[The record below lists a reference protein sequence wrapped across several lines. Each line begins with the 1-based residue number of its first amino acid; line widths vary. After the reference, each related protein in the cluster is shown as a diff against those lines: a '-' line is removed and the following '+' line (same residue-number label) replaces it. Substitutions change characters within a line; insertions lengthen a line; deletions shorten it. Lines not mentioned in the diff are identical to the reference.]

1 MKEPTRIERFV
12 DWAIALINPRR
23 AALRGHFRRFERDE
37 RYRNGFLA
45 LMNARGYRAAK
56 DSAGKTPW
64 LNSSGSADGEI
75 SPDLPSLTN
84 KSRELNRDDPLAS
97 GLTATFVANVIGTG
111 LRPQSLARAA
121 AADPATVDSASADH
135 KLQERIEAVW
145 GERKD
150 ILDLANNLTHAD
162 HQALLYRKVR
172 EDGGVLIKR
181 TRRSRREPVWIE
193 VVERDRLATP
203 IGNARPTSAQ
213 NARIDDGVEKDADGV
228 PVAYWIMKGHPGD
241 AHVPLRPE
249 DWTRVEASEVQYLRR
264 IERPGQTHGVPAFHA
279 ILQDL
284 RDLDLLMLAALKRTQ
299 IAACMAVFL
308 KSPLSPED
316 VVQATGQKYG
326 YKLDQALE
334 PGMIWKLNPEEE
346 IQTLIP
352 NFPTPELGPFIVMLA
367 RRIGAALGVSWQ
379 VVLKDFSDSTY
390 SSARTDLLE
399 ARITYRTDQQW
410 MADRPLRWEWWT
422 VMEDARLLGDPR
434 LAGVADEQIEAVNW
448 IPPGWQWVDPE
459 KEAAAAEIELRL
471 GITTLQ
477 DICAG
482 RGKDWEEQME
492 QRLRERARERDLRAE
507 LGIPETDAPPAPA
520 AVAKPADGADDG
532 GNGEAAKRL
541 ARLFAQRAI
550 GART

>member
-1 MKEPTRIERFV
+1 
-12 DWAIALINPRR
+12 
-23 AALRGHFRRFERDE
+23 
-37 RYRNGFLA
+37 LA
-45 LMNARGYRAAK
+45 
-56 DSAGKTPW
+56 
-64 LNSSGSADGEI
+64 E
-75 SPDLPSLTN
+75 
-84 KSRELNRDDPLAS
+84 
-97 GLTATFVANVIGTG
+97 
-111 LRPQSLARAA
+111 
-121 AADPATVDSASADH
+121 PATDDSASADH
-135 KLQERIEAVW
+135 ELQERLEAVW
-145 GERKD
+145 NERKD

-203 IGNARPTSAQ
+203 IGNARPKSAQ

-434 LAGVADEQIEAVNW
+434 LAGVTDEQIEAVNW

-520 AVAKPADGADDG
+520 AVAKPADDADDEDNGAEG
-532 GNGEAAKRL
+532 GNGDAARL
-541 ARLFAQRAI
+541 ARLYRLT
-550 GART
+550 GTGVRK